1 MVLTVDLPAKA
12 SFNVTAGRLWLGCRA
27 LLVVRCL
34 LVVFRL
40 VVLCGVVVVG
50 CVVVVVRRVV
60 VVVVVDTV
68 VVEDDVINRCVV
80 DLPILFTAGFLV
92 ARSAKSCTSCG
103 FLACVVREGANGL
116 STVGWNPGTPRD
128 SSSTAGA

>member
-50 CVVVVVRRVV
+50 LVVVVVRRV

-80 DLPILFTAGFLV
+80 DLPILFTDGFLV
-92 ARSAKSCTSCG
+92 ARSAKS
-103 FLACVVREGANGL
+103 
-116 STVGWNPGTPRD
+116 
-128 SSSTAGA
+128 

>member
-12 SFNVTAGRLWLGCRA
+12 SFNVTAGRLWLGCLA

-50 CVVVVVRRVV
+50 LVVVVVRRVV

-92 ARSAKSCTSCG
+92 ARTAKS
-103 FLACVVREGANGL
+103 
-116 STVGWNPGTPRD
+116 
-128 SSSTAGA
+128 

>member
-1 MVLTVDLPAKA
+1 MTVDLPAKA

-50 CVVVVVRRVV
+50 LVVVVRRVV

-80 DLPILFTAGFLV
+80 DLPILFNAGFLV
-92 ARSAKSCTSCG
+92 ARTAKS
-103 FLACVVREGANGL
+103 
-116 STVGWNPGTPRD
+116 
-128 SSSTAGA
+128 

>member
-1 MVLTVDLPAKA
+1 LTVDLPAKA
-12 SFNVTAGRLWLGCRA
+12 SFNETAGRLWLGCHA

-50 CVVVVVRRVV
+50 LVVVVVRRVVV

-92 ARSAKSCTSCG
+92 ARTAKS
-103 FLACVVREGANGL
+103 
-116 STVGWNPGTPRD
+116 
-128 SSSTAGA
+128 

>member
-50 CVVVVVRRVV
+50 LVVVVVRR
-60 VVVVVDTV
+60 VVVVDTV

-92 ARSAKSCTSCG
+92 ARTAKSCTSCG

>member
-1 MVLTVDLPAKA
+1 MTLDLPAKA

-50 CVVVVVRRVV
+50 LEVVVRRVV

-92 ARSAKSCTSCG
+92 ARSAKS
-103 FLACVVREGANGL
+103 
-116 STVGWNPGTPRD
+116 
-128 SSSTAGA
+128 

>member
-1 MVLTVDLPAKA
+1 MTVDLPAKA
-12 SFNVTAGRLWLGCRA
+12 SFNVTAGRLWLGCLA

-40 VVLCGVVVVG
+40 VALCGVVVVG
-50 CVVVVVRRVV
+50 LVVVVRKVV
-60 VVVVVDTV
+60 VVIVEDTV

-92 ARSAKSCTSCG
+92 ARSAKS
-103 FLACVVREGANGL
+103 
-116 STVGWNPGTPRD
+116 
-128 SSSTAGA
+128 

>member
-50 CVVVVVRRVV
+50 LVVVVVRRVV
-60 VVVVVDTV
+60 VVMVVDTV

-80 DLPILFTAGFLV
+80 DLPILFTDGFLV
-92 ARSAKSCTSCG
+92 ARSAKS
-103 FLACVVREGANGL
+103 
-116 STVGWNPGTPRD
+116 
-128 SSSTAGA
+128 

>member
-1 MVLTVDLPAKA
+1 MDLPAKA
-12 SFNVTAGRLWLGCRA
+12 SFNVTAGRLWLGCLA

-50 CVVVVVRRVV
+50 LVVVVVRGVV

-80 DLPILFTAGFLV
+80 DLPILFTDGFLV

>member
-1 MVLTVDLPAKA
+1 MVLTLDLPAKA

-50 CVVVVVRRVV
+50 LVVVVVRRVVVVV

-80 DLPILFTAGFLV
+80 DLPILFTDGFLV
-92 ARSAKSCTSCG
+92 ARSAKS
-103 FLACVVREGANGL
+103 
-116 STVGWNPGTPRD
+116 
-128 SSSTAGA
+128 

>member
-1 MVLTVDLPAKA
+1 MTVDLPAKA

-50 CVVVVVRRVV
+50 LEVVVRRVV

-80 DLPILFTAGFLV
+80 DLPILFNAGFLV
-92 ARSAKSCTSCG
+92 ARTAKS
-103 FLACVVREGANGL
+103 
-116 STVGWNPGTPRD
+116 
-128 SSSTAGA
+128 

>member
-1 MVLTVDLPAKA
+1 MVLTLDLPAKA

-50 CVVVVVRRVV
+50 RVVVVGL
-60 VVVVVDTV
+60 VVVVDTV

-80 DLPILFTAGFLV
+80 DLPISFPAGFLV
-92 ARSAKSCTSCG
+92 AK
-103 FLACVVREGANGL
+103 
-116 STVGWNPGTPRD
+116 
-128 SSSTAGA
+128 TAEP

>member
-1 MVLTVDLPAKA
+1 MDLDAKA

-50 CVVVVVRRVV
+50 LEVVVRRVV

-92 ARSAKSCTSCG
+92 ARSAKS
-103 FLACVVREGANGL
+103 
-116 STVGWNPGTPRD
+116 
-128 SSSTAGA
+128 

>member
-1 MVLTVDLPAKA
+1 MDLPAKA

-50 CVVVVVRRVV
+50 LEVVVRRVV

-92 ARSAKSCTSCG
+92 ARSAKS
-103 FLACVVREGANGL
+103 
-116 STVGWNPGTPRD
+116 
-128 SSSTAGA
+128 